1 LKKAR
6 QADGAFPGR
15 CATFPVI
22 SVEKYIP
29 ATLLRKEPAKL
40 PELSEPQV
48 VRHFTRLSHL
58 NFSIDTNFYPLG
70 SCTMKHN
77 PKVNDRIVQIPDFA
91 GLHPL
96 RPHELSQGIL
106 EILYEVERW
115 LSEICGMDAF
125 TLQPSAGAQGELT
138 GILVARAYHEH
149 RGEKRPVV
157 LIPDSAHGTNP
168 ASVALAGLTAVTVK
182 STADGQVDLDDLL
195 QKLTKDVALV
205 MMTIPSTLGLFEPR
219 IQDIAK
225 KIHDAGALLYMDGAN
240 LNALVG
246 LVRPGILGVDVLH
259 VNLHKTF
266 ATPHGGG
273 GPGAGPVG

>member
-1 LKKAR
+1 
-6 QADGAFPGR
+6 
-15 CATFPVI
+15 
-22 SVEKYIP
+22 
-29 ATLLRKEPAKL
+29 
-40 PELSEPQV
+40 
-48 VRHFTRLSHL
+48 
-58 NFSIDTNFYPLG
+58 
-70 SCTMKHN
+70 
-77 PKVNDRIVQIPDFA
+77 
-91 GLHPL
+91 L

-225 KIHDAGALLYMDGAN
+225 KIHDAGAFF
-240 LNALVG
+240 
-246 LVRPGILGVDVLH
+246 
-259 VNLHKTF
+259 TW
-266 ATPHGGG
+266 T
-273 GPGAGPVG
+273 GPT

>member
-1 LKKAR
+1 MSGEKVVEPLSFEKSA
-6 QADGAFPGR
+6 PGR
-15 CATFPVI
+15 KGIPWPVCDVPTVP
-22 SVEKYIP
+22 VEKNIP
-29 ATLLRKEPAKL
+29 AGLLRESPALL

-106 EILYEVERW
+106 EVLFEVERW
-115 LSEICGMDAF
+115 LSQLCGMDAF

-149 RGEKRPVV
+149 RGRKASRGADPRLGPRHQPRQRGVGRV
-157 LIPDSAHGTNP
+157 NCRHG
-168 ASVALAGLTAVTVK
+168 
-182 STADGQVDLDDLL
+182 
-195 QKLTKDVALV
+195 
-205 MMTIPSTLGLFEPR
+205 
-219 IQDIAK
+219 
-225 KIHDAGALLYMDGAN
+225 
-240 LNALVG
+240 
-246 LVRPGILGVDVLH
+246 
-259 VNLHKTF
+259 
-266 ATPHGGG
+266 
-273 GPGAGPVG
+273 